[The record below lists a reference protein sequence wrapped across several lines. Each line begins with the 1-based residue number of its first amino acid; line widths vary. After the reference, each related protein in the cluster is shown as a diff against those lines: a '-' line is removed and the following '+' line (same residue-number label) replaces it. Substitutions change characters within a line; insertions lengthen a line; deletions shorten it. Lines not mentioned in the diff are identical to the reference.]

1 MTFDLYF
8 AGARNKHADKYLLE
22 HDANRLQS
30 QLIDRINIKEWCAN
44 KSAKS
49 KLFIDSGAYTAYTKG
64 ISISVDDYIDYLN
77 SISEKCEI
85 FAQLDTIP
93 GQMGRPKTLAER
105 LSAPKLSWENYLY
118 MRSRLKEP
126 KKLIPIFHQGEDYK
140 WLWNM
145 LEWVD
150 ENNEHIP
157 YIGISPA
164 VDVPGLE
171 YFLTKSFSIISMSSN
186 PTVKTHA
193 FGMTQLKMLELY
205 PYTSADSTS
214 WKLSA
219 AMGSIYTPWG
229 TIYVSKVKAKD
240 PKYILNQP
248 EEAQKK
254 LFAYIEKL
262 GYSFDE
268 VASHDVPR
276 YIMNIKFLMHWA
288 ETYEFKGGGITRN
301 SLF

>member
-1 MTFDLYF
+1 MGFDLYF
-8 AGARNKHADKYLLE
+8 AGARNKIADDYLLKKG
-22 HDANRLQS
+22 ANRLQS
-30 QLIDRINIKEWCAN
+30 QLLDRNNILTWILN
-44 KSAKS
+44 KSDKS
-49 KLFIDSGAYTAYTKG
+49 KLFIDSGAYSAYTKG
-64 ISISVDDYIDYLN
+64 IEISVDKYISYLN
-77 SISEKCEI
+77 SITSRCTI

-93 GQMGRPKTLAER
+93 GQMGKPKTKEER
-105 LSAPKLSWENYLY
+105 LNAPRLSWENYLY
-118 MRSRLKEP
+118 MRDRLKEP
-126 KKLIPIFHQGEDYK
+126 KKLIPIFHQGEDYY

-171 YFLTKSFSIISMSSN
+171 EFLIQSFDIIAKSSN
-186 PTVKTHA
+186 PNVKTHA

-229 TIYVSKVKAKD
+229 LVYVSEQGKDEKSYIKNYPDAFDRLLNYLKSCEYNFEDVAKYD
-240 PKYILNQP
+240 W
-248 EEAQKK
+248 A
-254 LFAYIEKL
+254 
-262 GYSFDE
+262 
-268 VASHDVPR
+268 R
-276 YIMNIKFLMHWA
+276 YVVNIKYLMNWA
-288 ETYEFKGGGITRN
+288 ENYEFKGGIKKKK
-301 SLF
+301 LF